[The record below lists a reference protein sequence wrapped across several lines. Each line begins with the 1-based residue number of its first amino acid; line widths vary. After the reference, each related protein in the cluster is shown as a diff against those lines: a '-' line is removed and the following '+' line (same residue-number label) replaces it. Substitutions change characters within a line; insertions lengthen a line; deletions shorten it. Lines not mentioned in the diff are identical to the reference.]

1 MKKLMLF
8 ESFSN
13 FLNEIKFTNHWKER
27 SALPKEKDS
36 GESRILQYSD
46 QHKNGWTLE
55 GLIDKRRNPI
65 DMEKF
70 LDGTGISEEEL
81 KKDIVQALRII
92 TRNPALEKWSDNTPL
107 RYQLLSLGRIG
118 IFNGTK
124 TAYPLL
130 KTRKE
135 EKGTSYEPADGV
147 WGISD
152 RNEGVTFMYFTSDK
166 KGAEAFYE
174 QAKKVSKMRDLDFLN
189 NTNFFS
195 PYGTDFELIIDAS
208 DAGALS
214 RKMKMEKQVLGEE
227 IQFGPKKETKYESIP
242 NPEPQR
248 KTLSPGDNISAVV
261 KYVSQTDPIP
271 GRIIDILNIK
281 DIQTAQ
287 KAKNLDKIKEIKIQ
301 FVPDSE
307 EHRKFGPDGK
317 VLAIPITLTDKS
329 VLGIDGVKYK
339 VLGPSGSKPLVT
351 SEPSILDK
359 GSVQTWLEETK

>member
-13 FLNEIKFTNHWKER
+13 FLNEIKFTNHWNER

-70 LDGTGISEEEL
+70 LDGTGISEEEF

-135 EKGTSYEPADGV
+135 EKGTSYESADGV

-152 RNEGVTFMYFTSDK
+152 RNEGVTFMYFTADK

-195 PYGTDFELIIDAS
+195 PYGADFELIIDAS
-208 DAGALS
+208 DPEALS

-227 IQFGPKKETKYESIP
+227 IQFGPKMETKYEYVP

-248 KTLSPGDNISAVV
+248 KTLSPGDKFSAVV

-287 KAKNLDKIKEIKIQ
+287 KAKNLDKVKEIKIK
-301 FVPDSE
+301 FVPDLE
-307 EHRKFGPDGK
+307 EHKKFGPDGK

-329 VLGIDGVKYK
+329 VIGVDGVKYK
-339 VLGPSGSKPLVT
+339 ILGPSGSKPLVT

-359 GSVQTWLEETK
+359 GSVQTWVEETK

>member
-1 MKKLMLF
+1 MIPP
-8 ESFSN
+8 SN
-13 FLNEIKFTNHWKER
+13 DDTTNKAILLN
-27 SALPKEKDS
+27 
-36 GESRILQYSD
+36 
-46 QHKNGWTLE
+46 HK
-55 GLIDKRRNPI
+55 
-65 DMEKF
+65 
-70 LDGTGISEEEL
+70 
-81 KKDIVQALRII
+81 
-92 TRNPALEKWSDNTPL
+92 
-107 RYQLLSLGRIG
+107 
-118 IFNGTK
+118 
-124 TAYPLL
+124 
-130 KTRKE
+130 
-135 EKGTSYEPADGV
+135 
-147 WGISD
+147 
-152 RNEGVTFMYFTSDK
+152 
-166 KGAEAFYE
+166 
-174 QAKKVSKMRDLDFLN
+174 
-189 NTNFFS
+189 
-195 PYGTDFELIIDAS
+195 
-208 DAGALS
+208 
-214 RKMKMEKQVLGEE
+214 
-227 IQFGPKKETKYESIP
+227 SIP

>member
-27 SALPKEKDS
+27 SAFPKEKDS

-118 IFNGTK
+118 IFNGNK

-174 QAKKVSKMRDLDFLN
+174 QAKKVSNAR
-189 NTNFFS
+189 S
-195 PYGTDFELIIDAS
+195 
-208 DAGALS
+208 
-214 RKMKMEKQVLGEE
+214 
-227 IQFGPKKETKYESIP
+227 
-242 NPEPQR
+242 
-248 KTLSPGDNISAVV
+248 
-261 KYVSQTDPIP
+261 
-271 GRIIDILNIK
+271 
-281 DIQTAQ
+281 
-287 KAKNLDKIKEIKIQ
+287 
-301 FVPDSE
+301 
-307 EHRKFGPDGK
+307 
-317 VLAIPITLTDKS
+317 
-329 VLGIDGVKYK
+329 
-339 VLGPSGSKPLVT
+339 
-351 SEPSILDK
+351 
-359 GSVQTWLEETK
+359 